1 MQDKRVDLWLD
12 SVLYLA
18 LKARANAQ
26 ERTVSQ
32 HLRYLVRQD
41 LDQSLADED
50 GSGMGHDRG
59 EEGRNEQRPA
69 QDPVCRW

>member
-1 MQDKRVDLWLD
+1 MSPTPYSTSTRNRPPLDLWLD

-59 EEGRNEQRPA
+59 EEGEE
-69 QDPVCRW
+69 